1 MDNERIALIAL
12 KRIYG
17 VGDMS
22 LRWLQK
28 HFGSAEA
35 ALGATAPQLAEAEG
49 VGGERAGGVGA
60 GVPCLRPVP
69 AKKARGRGTHVCA
82 AALLPTVPPAFVFG
96 VGRYVVMRNAPN
108 QLRFGYAPCACAL
121 CRCAQCGLDF

>member
-1 MDNERIALIAL
+1 MSFAIHGGKSKDAVKTRREVWGVRILIPPDGALPE
-12 KRIYG
+12 KT
-17 VGDMS
+17 
-22 LRWLQK
+22 K
-28 HFGSAEA
+28 
-35 ALGATAPQLAEAEG
+35 
-49 VGGERAGGVGA
+49 
-60 GVPCLRPVP
+60 
-69 AKKARGRGTHVCA
+69 GRSTHVCA